1 VIESSYDDPNTNQA
15 ANLAL
20 WAEAGWFPSIWL
32 TDPRVRWEPV
42 DDDTALLVV
51 PYGDREETL
60 VVRFNPT
67 TGLIDTMEAMRYRD
81 AGSGG
86 EKILWITR
94 NTGEAALPGTPLSA
108 VGTATW
114 LDHGKPWAVF
124 AIEDVAYN
132 VDVSDYVRQRGP

>member
-1 VIESSYDDPNTNQA
+1 MIESSYDDPNTNQA

-51 PYGDREETL
+51 PYGDQEETF
-60 VVRFNPT
+60 VVRFNLT

-94 NTGEAALPGTPLSA
+94 HTGEATLPGTPLSA
-108 VGTATW
+108 VGTAMW